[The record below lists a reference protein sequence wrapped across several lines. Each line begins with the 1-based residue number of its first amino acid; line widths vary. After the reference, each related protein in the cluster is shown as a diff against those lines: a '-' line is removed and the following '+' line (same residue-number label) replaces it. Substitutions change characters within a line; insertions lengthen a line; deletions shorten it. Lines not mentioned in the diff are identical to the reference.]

1 VTSRNLKRFDS
12 FGRKTQETQRGSEW
26 NAVSRLVRISLVCP
40 LMLSLSPMSQCQTAT
55 TNEAH
60 SANNEAYA
68 AKVTVLTYNYAR
80 VPVYV
85 LVKAE
90 QEATNIFRK
99 LGVGVLWVDCSQAS
113 ADVSTNPTCGKPA
126 DATTLTLNIHLRFKS
141 SGGMILADHDIGYA
155 VPGGNRAGVAYSCVE
170 HLADSSADRP
180 QILGHVMAH
189 EIGHLLLES
198 AEHSDSGIMRAVWR
212 ASDLKAAG
220 HGDLLFAPPESEH
233 IRANA
238 VTRGM
243 QHKADPMP
251 SAVSV
256 MQRGVVEK
264 HYQLRPQFS
273 L

>member
-1 VTSRNLKRFDS
+1 
-12 FGRKTQETQRGSEW
+12 
-26 NAVSRLVRISLVCP
+26 
-40 LMLSLSPMSQCQTAT
+40 MSQCQTAT
-55 TNEAH
+55 T
-60 SANNEAYA
+60 NEAYA

-99 LGVGVLWVDCSQAS
+99 IGVGVLWVDCSPTS
-113 ADVSTNPTCGKPA
+113 GDVSTNPACGKPA
-126 DATTLTLNIHLRFKS
+126 DATTLTLNFHLRFKR

-155 VPGGNRAGVAYSCVE
+155 LPGGNRAGVAYSCVE

-212 ASDLKAAG
+212 ANDLEAAG
-220 HGDLLFAPPESEH
+220 HGDLLFTPPESEH
-233 IRANA
+233 IGANA

-243 QHKADPMP
+243 QHKADPMS

-256 MQRGVVEK
+256 IDPARG
-264 HYQLRPQFS
+264 R
-273 L
+273 